1 MDRRVEWDGG
11 VCNTRVTWPRVN
23 ARPRPRVRSFVRSFV
38 HSDTRWWK
46 WISGICIMVSRRC
59 T

>member
-1 MDRRVEWDGG
+1 MGIGKGGMGRG

-23 ARPRPRVRSFVRSFV
+23 AHPRPRVRSFV
-38 HSDTRWWK
+38 HSRTRWWK
-46 WISGICIMVSRRC
+46 WISGICIMVSRC